1 MNVSAVIFAPR
12 KPGPVK
18 FQQLVVLIGD
28 HEKRRF
34 SSVSENS
41 PEVVKVLLWKAIVSD

>member
-1 MNVSAVIFAPR
+1 MNVSAVIFVPR

-18 FQQLVVLIGD
+18 FQQMAILIGD
-28 HEKRRF
+28 HEKRCF
-34 SSVSENS
+34 SYVSENS